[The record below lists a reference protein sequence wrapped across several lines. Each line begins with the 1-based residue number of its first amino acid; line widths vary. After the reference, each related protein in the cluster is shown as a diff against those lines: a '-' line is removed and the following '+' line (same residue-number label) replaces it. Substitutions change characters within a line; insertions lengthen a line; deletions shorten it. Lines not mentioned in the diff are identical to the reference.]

1 MKRVPHFYSRLDTS
15 ALSLRSAIAAVTNNV
30 PVADYMACGKP
41 LLQSLPQGINV
52 AVFCFPVMQMAT
64 CMMLSTLLCVR

>member
-30 PVADYMACGKP
+30 PVADYIACGKP

-52 AVFCFPVMQMAT
+52 AVFGFLMMLMAT
-64 CMMLSTLLCVR
+64 FVLLSTLSCVS